1 MLINIEVIISGA
13 ICGIILLQTS
23 VIAPSVFKYLDQN
36 QTRDLLRAIFPKFFL
51 YIIFLGTLSLII
63 SLVNQIKIDG
73 QIIIGTITVMLSLLC
88 YLIIPA
94 TNEAKDK
101 NNQKRFKLLH
111 KVSVISTVII
121 LVTNLSS
128 VFIQSI
134 IQFFY
139 ENTSFIIQITM
150 TLKHYI

>member
-1 MLINIEVIISGA
+1 MLINLEVIISGA

-23 VIAPSVFKYLDQN
+23 VIAPIVFKYLDQN

-101 NNQKRFKLLH
+101 NNQKKFKLLH
-111 KVSVISTVII
+111 KISVISTVII

-134 IQFFY
+134 I
-139 ENTSFIIQITM
+139 
-150 TLKHYI
+150 

>member
-1 MLINIEVIISGA
+1 MLINLEVIISGA

-51 YIIFLGTLSLII
+51 FILFLGILSLIAGLI
-63 SLVNQIKIDG
+63 NQIKIDG

-88 YLIIPA
+88 YSIIPV

-134 IQFFY
+134 I
-139 ENTSFIIQITM
+139 
-150 TLKHYI
+150 

>member
-1 MLINIEVIISGA
+1 MLLYLQVILSGA

-51 YIIFLGTLSLII
+51 FILFLGILSLIAGLI
-63 SLVNQIKIDG
+63 NQIKIDG
-73 QIIIGTITVMLSLLC
+73 QIIIGSITVILSLLC
-88 YLIIPA
+88 YFIIPA

-111 KVSVISTVII
+111 QVSVISTVII
-121 LVTNLSS
+121 LLTNLSS

-134 IQFFY
+134 I
-139 ENTSFIIQITM
+139 
-150 TLKHYI
+150 

>member
-1 MLINIEVIISGA
+1 MLTNLEVIISGA

-51 YIIFLGTLSLII
+51 FILFLGILSLITGLI
-63 SLVNQIKIDG
+63 NQMQIDV

-88 YLIIPA
+88 YFIIPA

-134 IQFFY
+134 I
-139 ENTSFIIQITM
+139 
-150 TLKHYI
+150 

>member
-1 MLINIEVIISGA
+1 MLLNLEVIISGV

-134 IQFFY
+134 I
-139 ENTSFIIQITM
+139 
-150 TLKHYI
+150 

>member
-23 VIAPSVFKYLDQN
+23 VIAPIVFKYLDQN

-63 SLVNQIKIDG
+63 SLVNQTKIDG
-73 QIIIGTITVMLSLLC
+73 QIIIGSITVILSLLC

-101 NNQKRFKLLH
+101 NNQNRFKLLH

-121 LVTNLSS
+121 LATNLSS
-128 VFIQSI
+128 VFI
-134 IQFFY
+134 
-139 ENTSFIIQITM
+139 
-150 TLKHYI
+150 

>member
-1 MLINIEVIISGA
+1 MLLNLEVIISGV

-51 YIIFLGTLSLII
+51 YIIFLGTLSLIV
-63 SLVNQIKIDG
+63 SLINQIKIDG

-134 IQFFY
+134 I
-139 ENTSFIIQITM
+139 
-150 TLKHYI
+150 

>member
-1 MLINIEVIISGA
+1 MLINLEVIISGA

-23 VIAPSVFKYLDQN
+23 VIAPIVFKYLDQN

-128 VFIQSI
+128 VFILSI
-134 IQFFY
+134 I
-139 ENTSFIIQITM
+139 
-150 TLKHYI
+150 

>member
-1 MLINIEVIISGA
+1 MLINLEVIISGA

-23 VIAPSVFKYLDQN
+23 VIAPIVFKYLDQN

-73 QIIIGTITVMLSLLC
+73 QIIIGIITVMLSILC

-101 NNQKRFKLLH
+101 NNQKKFKLLH
-111 KVSVISTVII
+111 KISVTSTLII

-134 IQFFY
+134 I
-139 ENTSFIIQITM
+139 
-150 TLKHYI
+150 

>member
-1 MLINIEVIISGA
+1 MLINLEVIISGA

-51 YIIFLGTLSLII
+51 FILFLGILSLII
-63 SLVNQIKIDG
+63 GLINQIQFDV

-88 YLIIPA
+88 YFIIPA

-111 KVSVISTVII
+111 KVSVTSTVII

-134 IQFFY
+134 I
-139 ENTSFIIQITM
+139 
-150 TLKHYI
+150 

>member
-1 MLINIEVIISGA
+1 MLINLEVIISGA

-51 YIIFLGTLSLII
+51 FILFLGILSLIAGI
-63 SLVNQIKIDG
+63 INQIKIDG
-73 QIIIGTITVMLSLLC
+73 QIIISTITVMLSLLC
-88 YLIIPA
+88 YFIIPA
-94 TNEAKDK
+94 TNAAKDK

-134 IQFFY
+134 I
-139 ENTSFIIQITM
+139 
-150 TLKHYI
+150 

>member
-1 MLINIEVIISGA
+1 MLINLEVIISGA

-23 VIAPSVFKYLDQN
+23 VIAPIVFKYLDQN

-111 KVSVISTVII
+111 RVSVISTVII

-134 IQFFY
+134 I
-139 ENTSFIIQITM
+139 
-150 TLKHYI
+150 

>member
-1 MLINIEVIISGA
+1 MLINLQVIVSGA

-36 QTRDLLRAIFPKFFL
+36 QRRDLLRAIFPKFFL
-51 YIIFLGTLSLII
+51 FILFLGILSLII
-63 SLVNQIKIDG
+63 GLINQIQFDV

-88 YLIIPA
+88 YFIIPA

-101 NNQKRFKLLH
+101 NNQKKFKLLH
-111 KVSVISTVII
+111 KISVTSTVII

-134 IQFFY
+134 I
-139 ENTSFIIQITM
+139 
-150 TLKHYI
+150 

>member
-1 MLINIEVIISGA
+1 MNLQVIVSGA

-51 YIIFLGTLSLII
+51 FILFLGILSLIAGLI
-63 SLVNQIKIDG
+63 NQIKIDG

-101 NNQKRFKLLH
+101 NNQNRFKLLH
-111 KVSVISTVII
+111 NVSVISTVII

-134 IQFFY
+134 I
-139 ENTSFIIQITM
+139 
-150 TLKHYI
+150 

>member
-1 MLINIEVIISGA
+1 MLINLEVIISGA

-23 VIAPSVFKYLDQN
+23 VIAPIVFKYLDQN

-51 YIIFLGTLSLII
+51 YITFLGTLSLII

-73 QIIIGTITVMLSLLC
+73 QIIIGSITVILSLLC
-88 YLIIPA
+88 YFIIPA

-111 KVSVISTVII
+111 NVSVISTVII

-134 IQFFY
+134 I
-139 ENTSFIIQITM
+139 
-150 TLKHYI
+150 